1 MLEKLKKDPALR
13 DRALKCAALLIIL
26 AVILLSFDVFTQS
39 RDGRRQILDDDGG
52 TETELCAILSDIEG
66 VGEVDVML
74 QYDED
79 ENITGVIVTAAG
91 AGNPVVQND
100 LINAVTAVFGISASN
115 VEVFEKKTDGHVK
128 EERENER

>member
-1 MLEKLKKDPALR
+1 
-13 DRALKCAALLIIL
+13 
-26 AVILLSFDVFTQS
+26 
-39 RDGRRQILDDDGG
+39 
-52 TETELCAILSDIEG
+52 
-66 VGEVDVML
+66 ML